1 MNVFKVWLMTL
12 VFLAAPSSLLASD
25 HSQSHS
31 VKTIVVQG
39 NASVSIEPD
48 QIRFVIG
55 VDARAPTAGV
65 AYKKVEAKMQQIM
78 TALSQFD
85 IPEKDVQAMDLS
97 IAPVVDYERQ
107 RKIIGHDA
115 KRNIAIRLMDIDQYG
130 AIMESLGQLDV
141 MRFEQVQLASSQQ
154 DALSLQALEAAYK
167 NAEKKGGIIS

>member
-55 VDARAPTAGV
+55 VDARGPTAGV

-85 IPEKDVQAMDLS
+85 IPEEDVQAMDLS

-115 KRNIAIRLMDIDQYG
+115 KRKLQMYDNAIGLDTGAVYG
-130 AIMESLGQLDV
+130 GLLTGLILSSNTERKLVSVKSKEYSAITD
-141 MRFEQVQLASSQQ
+141 
-154 DALSLQALEAAYK
+154 
-167 NAEKKGGIIS
+167 KK